1 MLGERYQI
9 LDLLG
14 EGGMGAV
21 YKARDRELD
30 RLVALKIIRPNL
42 ALSAEILRRFKQE
55 LILARQVT
63 HRNVVR
69 IYDLAQADGIKFI
82 TMDYIEGRDLSSL
95 LREKG
100 KFASKEAAQIMEQVC
115 RALEAAHMEGVIHRD
130 LKPQNIM
137 IDAHGKVSVMDFGIA
152 RSTEVV
158 EAMTYT
164 GAMIGTPQYM
174 SPEQAKGE
182 KLDARSDLFSFGIV
196 FYELLT
202 GNSPYRADTAMS
214 SLFMRTTQA
223 ARPAIELVSDI
234 PRELSEI
241 VSKCLERDL
250 ALRYQNAGEI
260 LADLEAWRGKR
271 PTLASLPVFVPGT
284 RRKLAWKWI
293 ALAGQ
298 IPGAISVR
306 AANDESTN

>member
-182 KLDARSDLFSFGIV
+182 KFR
-196 FYELLT
+196 
-202 GNSPYRADTAMS
+202 
-214 SLFMRTTQA
+214 
-223 ARPAIELVSDI
+223 
-234 PRELSEI
+234 
-241 VSKCLERDL
+241 C
-250 ALRYQNAGEI
+250 ALRF
-260 LADLEAWRGKR
+260 
-271 PTLASLPVFVPGT
+271 VFV
-284 RRKLAWKWI
+284 RNRFLRIAYRKFAVQSGYGHVVSFH
-293 ALAGQ
+293 AHNASGAAGDRV
-298 IPGAISVR
+298 SL
-306 AANDESTN
+306 